1 MTKLLDPMQRHPPLN
16 PTIQRRLLVSAEI
29 DSHLFL
35 ERKKNAAEIVG
46 CLKIQSLRFRPIT
59 QCSSKIG
66 MIGDAP
72 DFSRNLARWQNHIDK
87 TRANCAPWHRIE
99 LRTRVL
105 CESDTARCLNR
116 AQTSSPVAAGSGKED
131 ADGAGP
137 ALFRKRFKKM
147 IDREIQL
154 PGSAN

>member
-35 ERKKNAAEIVG
+35 ERKKNAAEIVSR
-46 CLKIQSLRFRPIT
+46 LINQSLRLRLIT
-59 QCSSKIG
+59 QGSSKIG

-87 TRANCAPWHRIE
+87 TRANCAPWHGIE
-99 LRTRVL
+99 LRARVL
-105 CESDTARCLNR
+105 RESDTARCLNR
-116 AQTSSPVAAGSGKED
+116 AQTSSPVAARAGKED

-137 ALFRKRFKKM
+137 PLFRERFKKM
-147 IDREIQL
+147 VDREI
-154 PGSAN
+154 